1 MEFEEMKTIWDT
13 QNREPLYVINEQA
26 LHNRILS
33 KKRAASHITNISEL
47 LCIVAM
53 GGTGCFV
60 LGVNLF
66 KQSQSIAMYGL
77 AAWMLACSLY
87 CLVSRVRRIRG
98 NGRFDRSMRGDLQ
111 HALAVATYQVR
122 FSQLMR
128 WNILPIAI
136 LALLTVWESKKS
148 AWIVLGM
155 LLFFA
160 LSYYAGGWEHNI
172 YKARKRELEGL
183 QDKLTNEKQ

>member
-13 QNREPLYVINEQA
+13 QNRKPLYVINEQA

-33 KKRAASHITNISEL
+33 KKKTASHITNISEL
-47 LCIVAM
+47 LCIIAM
-53 GGTGCFV
+53 GSTGCFV

-77 AAWMLACSLY
+77 AAWMLSCALY
-87 CLVSRVRRIRG
+87 SLVSRVRRIRG

-128 WNILPIAI
+128 WNILPIGI
-136 LALLTVWESKKS
+136 LTLLSVWESEKS
-148 AWIVLGM
+148 GWIALGI
-155 LLFFA
+155 LFFFA